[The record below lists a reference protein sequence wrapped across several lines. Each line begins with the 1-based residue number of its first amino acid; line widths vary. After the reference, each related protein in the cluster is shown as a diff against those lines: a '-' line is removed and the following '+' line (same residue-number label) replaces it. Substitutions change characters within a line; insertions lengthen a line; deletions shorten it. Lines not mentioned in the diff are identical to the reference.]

1 MKAKV
6 TFWIRMKY
14 FTYTLQRNR
23 GSFPGHLTCALLCH
37 CCDSHYLQMSSCFG
51 AQQEQPCRLVAQTR
65 VKLIQMKFYSEI
77 IERESVLTWVYPSW
91 GFNERADACLPL
103 SQFSMA
109 MAACDGL
116 WYLTYPKPLLSPVV
130 LFFMIT
136 QYSMSPYSY
145 KQKKKNYLYWSAIL
159 RAAGV

>member
-65 VKLIQMKFYSEI
+65 VTLIQMKFYSEI
-77 IERESVLTWVYPSW
+77 IERESVLTWVYPS
-91 GFNERADACLPL
+91 EA
-103 SQFSMA
+103 SMK
-109 MAACDGL
+109 GL
-116 WYLTYPKPLLSPVV
+116 MPA
-130 LFFMIT
+130 
-136 QYSMSPYSY
+136 
-145 KQKKKNYLYWSAIL
+145 YLYHSSQWQWLLVMAYDTSHIPSLCSPPWFYSLWSHSIL
-159 RAAGV
+159 CPHTPTSKKYIKKEHYL